1 MPPFVYTEIVLNLL
15 RLSSRTYQGN
25 RGLLGNLL
33 NIEDVYTRCCDE
45 RLIKRLDEKK
55 KKKKK
60 NVYAENQFV
69 ERHEYREE
77 LNHIDSCRSTENQK
91 KLKIFFL
98 LLKKK
103 YIYIF

>member
-1 MPPFVYTEIVLNLL
+1 M
-15 RLSSRTYQGN
+15 
-25 RGLLGNLL
+25 
-33 NIEDVYTRCCDE
+33 
-45 RLIKRLDEKK
+45 
-55 KKKKK
+55 
-60 NVYAENQFV
+60 YAENQFV